1 MEPFLMHNEKL
12 SPSHGREKLY
22 NVSVSLR
29 SCISFGSWRNTSRV
43 LCLWSCEFFDA
54 LFGRLSYVFLYWYLI
69 FIAQSLFLKFKVHVR
84 ASLENRKKKNYLG
97 TGVDPGVV
105 RTLVLFSILFCASRV
120 TLFFFVIFFNLDQL
134 PIEKNL
140 SLSTL
145 TIHAILGLSFI
156 LSL

>member
-1 MEPFLMHNEKL
+1 
-12 SPSHGREKLY
+12 
-22 NVSVSLR
+22 
-29 SCISFGSWRNTSRV
+29 
-43 LCLWSCEFFDA
+43 
-54 LFGRLSYVFLYWYLI
+54 LI